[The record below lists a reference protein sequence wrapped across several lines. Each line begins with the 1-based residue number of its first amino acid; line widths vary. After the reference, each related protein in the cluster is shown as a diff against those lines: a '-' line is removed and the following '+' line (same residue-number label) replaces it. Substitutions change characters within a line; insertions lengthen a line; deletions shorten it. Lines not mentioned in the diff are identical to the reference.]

1 MTQSYIWGSIKKG
14 NLVKRFEILK
24 HFQHNLI
31 QSKRPTKCD
40 PAGCLVLVFNYT
52 GDRLNFGLATEQ
64 ARREGRKVGSVGE
77 IVRTLE
83 TSFGNILGFGLRNI
97 FFGCMLLYWE
107 DQGP

>member
-1 MTQSYIWGSIKKG
+1 MISKVYLGLVTNIKPRSFHKVRNLQNDSVIYMGFYKKG
-14 NLVKRFEILK
+14 EKRFEILK

-64 ARREGRKVGSVGE
+64 ARREGRKVGNIGNTGAQV
-77 IVRTLE
+77 
-83 TSFGNILGFGLRNI
+83 FGN
-97 FFGCMLLYWE
+97 
-107 DQGP
+107 

>member
-64 ARREGRKVGSVGE
+64 ARREGRKVGTMALRLKFLGIDISYW
-77 IVRTLE
+77 
-83 TSFGNILGFGLRNI
+83 GFGIPNHFLWVHA
-97 FFGCMLLYWE
+97 MY
-107 DQGP
+107 